1 VKIKRVVQGK
11 IAVLQVTET
20 YSIQDL
26 AILKAGVNQM
36 TSSGGDK
43 LMIVDLTAAK
53 PATPSLA
60 AEITALQAL
69 AAENEAA
76 LLIASPNH
84 AELGGATVED
94 ARNRLISSEFRSSLE
109 ETFLNARANKLD
121 RRKNEL
127 ETKTKDSSSKEQEL
141 RKLQTANSEL
151 RKTHRMLLRQVKSLL
166 DEAFLLLD
174 LAPAGKITAATSED
188 TGKAHSTIRSILDQ
202 LGVAKP

>member
-1 VKIKRVVQGK
+1 MKIKRVVQGK

-20 YSIQDL
+20 YSNQDL

-53 PATPSLA
+53 PATPTLA
-60 AEITALQAL
+60 AEITSLQAL
-69 AAENEAA
+69 AAENQAA
-76 LLIASPNH
+76 LLIVSPNH
-84 AELGGATVED
+84 AELGGATVEE
-94 ARNRLISSEFRSSLE
+94 ARNRLTSPEFRASLE
-109 ETFLNARANKLD
+109 EIFLNARANKLE

-127 ETKTKDSSSKEQEL
+127 ENKTKDSSSKEQEL

-151 RKTHRMLLRQVKSLL
+151 RKTHRMMLRQVKCLL
-166 DEAFLLLD
+166 DEASMLLD
-174 LAPAGKITAATSED
+174 PAPAGKISASTTEETA
-188 TGKAHSTIRSILDQ
+188 KAHSTIRSVLDQ